1 MRSFAGNS
9 RRAWPAV
16 AVVCVAQ
23 FVVVLD
29 VTIVTTA
36 LPAIRPALGFSDAGQ
51 QWIFTAYALVFGAL
65 LICGGRVADVFG
77 HRRIFLIGL
86 CLFTVASVG
95 CALAGSAAA
104 LVAARVVQ
112 GAGAAML

>member
-1 MRSFAGNS
+1 MRAFAGNS
-9 RRAWPAV
+9 IRSGWTSV

-36 LPAIRPALGFSDAGQ
+36 LPSIRPALGFGDTGQ
-51 QWIFTAYALVFGAL
+51 QWIFTAYALVFGGL

-86 CLFTVASVG
+86 CSV
-95 CALAGSAAA
+95 S
-104 LVAARVVQ
+104 
-112 GAGAAML
+112 

>member
-1 MRSFAGNS
+1 MSAFAGNS
-9 RRAWPAV
+9 IRSGWTSV

-51 QWIFTAYALVFGAL
+51 QWIFTAYALVFGGL
-65 LICGGRVADVFG
+65 LICGGRS
-77 HRRIFLIGL
+77 RMS
-86 CLFTVASVG
+86 SVI
-95 CALAGSAAA
+95 AAFS
-104 LVAARVVQ
+104 
-112 GAGAAML
+112 